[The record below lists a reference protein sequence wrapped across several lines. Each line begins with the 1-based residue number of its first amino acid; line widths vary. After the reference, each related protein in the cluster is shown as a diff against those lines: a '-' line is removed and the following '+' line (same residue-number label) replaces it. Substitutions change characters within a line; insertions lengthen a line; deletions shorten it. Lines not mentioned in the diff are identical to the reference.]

1 MNNKGKTMF
10 KQRRKFIAAC
20 AAVGLAMAGGA
31 AQAAGYPER
40 PIQLVVPFP
49 PGGAGDVLGR
59 IIAKRLGQ
67 ELNQTVIVE
76 NRAGAGTILG
86 AQYVAKAAPDGYT
99 LLISSGTTFTV
110 NPAVYDKLPYDPA
123 KDFQPVGMV
132 GRAALIIV
140 ANANEPYA
148 DVKGLV
154 AAANKA
160 GDKFSYGS
168 FGIGTVSHFAGEMF
182 QEAAG
187 TRMTHIPYKGS
198 SPAMTDLIGGQIPIL
213 FDTVVAALPQ
223 IKSGKIKPIAV
234 TTAQRSSF
242 LPDVPTVAEAGYA
255 DVAMDTWIGIFT
267 PRGAPPEVVSK
278 LDRALAAALAD
289 KDTRTQL
296 QATGFEPTPMD
307 AAGVA
312 AVIAQET
319 PRFAQ
324 IAKRAGIKA
333 Q

>member
-1 MNNKGKTMF
+1 MF
-10 KQRRKFIAAC
+10 MQRRKFGAAC
-20 AAVGLAMAGGA
+20 AALAVTACAGA
-31 AQAAGYPER
+31 AQAADYPQR
-40 PIQLVVPFP
+40 PIQLVVPYP

-67 ELNQTVIVE
+67 ELKQSIIVE
-76 NRAGAGTILG
+76 NKAGAGTILG
-86 AQYVAKAAPDGYT
+86 AQTVAKAEPDGYT
-99 LLISSGTTFTV
+99 LLLSSGTTFTV
-110 NPAVYDKLPYDPA
+110 NPAVYDKLPYSPSQ
-123 KDFQPVGMV
+123 DFQPVSMI

-140 ANANEPYA
+140 ANSQTPYT

-154 AAANKA
+154 EAARKQ

-198 SPAMTDLIGGQIPIL
+198 GPAMTDLIGGQIPIL
-213 FDTVVAALPQ
+213 FDTVVSAMPQ
-223 IKSGKIKPIAV
+223 VKSGKIRAIAV
-234 TTAQRSSF
+234 TTPQRSAF
-242 LPDVPTVAEAGYA
+242 LPDVPTMAEAGYPN
-255 DVAMDTWIGIFT
+255 VSMDTWIAVF
-267 PRGAPPEVVSK
+267 APKRVPADVIATLNAAIAKTLQDPETQSQ
-278 LDRALAAALAD
+278 LRAS
-289 KDTRTQL
+289 
-296 QATGFEPTPMD
+296 GFEPTPMD
-307 AAGVA
+307 ASGVA
-312 AVIAQET
+312 RVIAEET

>member
-1 MNNKGKTMF
+1 MF
-10 KQRRKFIAAC
+10 MQRRKFAAAC
-20 AAVGLAMAGGA
+20 AALVVTACAGA
-31 AQAAGYPER
+31 AQAADYPQR
-40 PIQLVVPFP
+40 PIQLVVPYP

-67 ELNQTVIVE
+67 ELKQSIIVE
-76 NRAGAGTILG
+76 NKAGAGTILG
-86 AQYVAKAAPDGYT
+86 AQTVAKAEPDGYT
-99 LLISSGTTFTV
+99 LLLSSGTTFTV
-110 NPAVYDKLPYDPA
+110 NPAVYDKLPYSPSQ
-123 KDFQPVGMV
+123 DFQPVSMI

-140 ANANEPYA
+140 ANPQTPYT

-154 AAANKA
+154 DAARQQ

-198 SPAMTDLIGGQIPIL
+198 GPAMTDLIGGQIPIL
-213 FDTVVAALPQ
+213 FDTVVSAMPQ
-223 IKSGKIKPIAV
+223 VKSGKIRAIAV
-234 TTAQRSSF
+234 TTPQRSAF
-242 LPDVPTVAEAGYA
+242 LPDVPTMAEAGYPN
-255 DVAMDTWIGIFT
+255 VSMDTWIAVF
-267 PRGAPPEVVSK
+267 APKRVPADVIATLNAAIAKTLQDPETQSQ
-278 LDRALAAALAD
+278 LRAS
-289 KDTRTQL
+289 
-296 QATGFEPTPMD
+296 GFEPTPMD
-307 AAGVA
+307 ASGVA
-312 AVIAQET
+312 RVIAEET